1 MKRLIGKSYWLLLKT
16 ELLIGFGDFSHLHG
30 AVRNEL
36 VRPTA
41 SETVT
46 SDDLCRSM
54 DLACV
59 FYPKRVMCLQR
70 SAATTMLLRRHGF
83 RAEMVIGTQLLPLKS
98 HAWVEIDG
106 RVVNDKSYVARI
118 YSELERC

>member
-1 MKRLIGKSYWLLLKT
+1 MKRLIGESYWLLLKT
-16 ELLIGFGDFSHLHG
+16 ELLLLFGDFRVLHG
-30 AVRNEL
+30 AVRNGL
-36 VRPTA
+36 VRPAATETPA
-41 SETVT
+41 SEE
-46 SDDLCRSM
+46 LCRSM

-83 RAEMVIGTQLLPLKS
+83 GAEMVIGTQVLPLKS

-106 RVVNDKSYVARI
+106 RVVNDKSYVPHI